1 MADNKKLRKI
11 FKNNKIDKV
20 INLAAQAGVRYSLE
34 NPRDYLNSNII
45 GFFNLIEASKDF
57 RVKRFVF
64 ASTSSVYGNN
74 KEVPFKEIHTADHP
88 IQFYAATKRS
98 NELISHAYSSLYNFE
113 TVGLRFFTVYGPWGR
128 PDMALF
134 KFVKNIIEKKKIE
147 IFNFGNH
154 VRDFTYIDDI
164 VNGIVLATF
173 SKKIFIKTVKSN
185 INFTPDLSIS
195 KFRIFNIG
203 SGKQTKLMEYIKII
217 EKELKII
224 SKKKYLP
231 LQKGDIQETLSNVNN
246 LKKIGYKPHTNPEIG
261 IKKFIKWYKDYY
273 KIKF

>member
-1 MADNKKLRKI
+1 M
-11 FKNNKIDKV
+11 
-20 INLAAQAGVRYSLE
+20 
-34 NPRDYLNSNII
+34 
-45 GFFNLIEASKDF
+45 
-57 RVKRFVF
+57 
-64 ASTSSVYGNN
+64 
-74 KEVPFKEIHTADHP
+74 
-88 IQFYAATKRS
+88 
-98 NELISHAYSSLYNFE
+98 
-113 TVGLRFFTVYGPWGR
+113 
-128 PDMALF
+128 
-134 KFVKNIIEKKKIE
+134 KKKIE

-224 SKKKYLP
+224 SKKK
-231 LQKGDIQETLSNVNN
+231 ISTLTKRRYSRDSF
-246 LKKIGYKPHTNPEIG
+246 KC
-261 IKKFIKWYKDYY
+261 
-273 KIKF
+273 